1 MASPRP
7 AGRWRKR
14 YKRATRAA
22 KPEAP
27 YPLIGPTEPPR
38 ESRFPGRFSGYCP
51 PGAFLLVETG
61 HGAAGGGLA
70 GGVPGYRRLRSPAS
84 CLLPPACMMAG
95 ISIPFARARSCAI
108 PIRHPWL
115 ETPSSPAAF
124 AAARMRTWIWLA
136 LKRKTGARCLRRRGV
151 SGRGRRRWPG
161 RSRRWCR
168 HPSSGGG
175 GLRGQTMPNSL
186 AAIARMSA
194 ARKPR
199 IHRSSDRKVPI
210 SR

>member
-22 KPEAP
+22 KPGAP

-51 PGAFLLVETG
+51 PGAFLLVANGPRRRRRRSRGRCTG
-61 HGAAGGGLA
+61 L
-70 GGVPGYRRLRSPAS
+70 PSSPIS
-84 CLLPPACMMAG
+84 NLLPPACMMAG
-95 ISIPFARARSCAI
+95 ISIPFARAKSCAI

-161 RSRRWCR
+161 RGRRWCR